1 MNSKHADN
9 DVVEEIYEEYTV
21 SSRNSKEQI
30 TVYEV
35 NRHKKL
41 IEDHIIDPIQQN
53 IEKAGAEVY
62 VFGPHMKNMYK
73 SRPL

>member
-9 DVVEEIYEEYTV
+9 NVVEEIYEEYTV
-21 SSRNSKEQI
+21 TSRNSKEQI
-30 TVYEV
+30 TVFEV

-53 IEKAGAEVY
+53 IEKAGAEDKCVWSLHENH
-62 VFGPHMKNMYK
+62 VNNQG
-73 SRPL
+73 L